1 MWQLKA
7 KTKNKDMGY
16 SVYKI
21 FSDLQRKDSSN
32 KDYFSA
38 ASLPFTQRHKIGI
51 SPEGYPIFFI
61 ECSNTGHSLDINL
74 EFISVLFNRT
84 CRLSAD
90 NATQSDNVYTII
102 SLKTENIDF
111 QQYFLEVVCIV
122 LEQLPDNP
130 THKQLKSEIQKLI
143 ELFSRFTRPP
153 RKTIQGLW
161 AELFIIEQAKYPEY
175 LIQSWHASPED
186 KFDFNDGRDK
196 IEVKST
202 SQVRRV
208 HSFSLEQLNPN
219 RNSNLLIASVFV
231 IQTGRGKNIFDLK
244 ESICKRVQNL
254 QLQFRLNEILSQT
267 LGSDF
272 DKVFDVYFDYQQAL
286 DTLAF
291 FDFKDIP
298 TINSGNIPN
307 EVSNVRL
314 DCDLSRVTTI
324 KDKEFDTA
332 HSPLFRSIQI

>member
-1 MWQLKA
+1 
-7 KTKNKDMGY
+7 MGY

-21 FSDLQRKDSSN
+21 FADLQQKETINKDS
-32 KDYFSA
+32 FSA
-38 ASLPFTQRHKIGI
+38 ASLPFTQKHKIGI
-51 SPEGYPIFFI
+51 SPEGYPMFFI
-61 ECSNTGHSLDINL
+61 ECNNTNHSLDINL

-84 CRLSAD
+84 CRLSESKK
-90 NATQSDNVYTII
+90 QSDSIYTII

-122 LEQLPDNP
+122 LEQLPESP
-130 THKQLKSEIQKLI
+130 SHKQLKTEIQKLI
-143 ELFSRFTRPP
+143 ELFSRFNRPP
-153 RKTIQGLW
+153 RRTIQGLW
-161 AELFIIEQAKYPEY
+161 AELFVIEQAKYPEY
-175 LIQSWHASPED
+175 LIQSWHSSPED
-186 KFDFNDGRDK
+186 KFDFNDGQDK

-202 SQVRRV
+202 SAARRV
-208 HSFSLEQLNPN
+208 HSFALEQLNPN

-231 IQTGRGKNIFDLK
+231 IQTGRGKNIFDLID
-244 ESICKRVQNL
+244 SICKRVQNL

-298 TINSGNIPN
+298 AINSDNIPE

-314 DCDLSRVTTI
+314 DCDLSRVITI
-324 KDKEFDTA
+324 KDKAFDTSQ
-332 HSPLFRSIQI
+332 SPLFRSIQI

>member
-1 MWQLKA
+1 
-7 KTKNKDMGY
+7 MGY
-16 SVYKI
+16 SIYKI
-21 FSDLQRKDSSN
+21 FADLQRKESIHKDS
-32 KDYFSA
+32 FSA
-38 ASLPFTQRHKIGI
+38 ASLPFTVRHKIGI
-51 SPEGYPIFFI
+51 SSEGYPMFFI
-61 ECSNTGHSLDINL
+61 ECNNTSHSLDINL

-84 CRLSAD
+84 CRLSENSEKQTD
-90 NATQSDNVYTII
+90 NIYTIV

-122 LEQLPDNP
+122 LEQLPDCP
-130 THKQLKSEIQKLI
+130 SHKQLKTEIQKLI
-143 ELFSRFTRPP
+143 ELFSRFNRPP

-175 LIQSWHASPED
+175 LIQSWHASPDD
-186 KFDFNDGRDK
+186 KFDFNDGQDK

-202 SQVRRV
+202 SSVRRI
-208 HSFSLEQLNPN
+208 HSFALEQLNPN

-244 ESICKRVQNL
+244 DSICKRVQNL

-291 FDFKDIP
+291 YDFKDIP
-298 TINSGNIPN
+298 TIHSDNIP
-307 EVSNVRL
+307 EAVSNVRL
-314 DCDLSRVTTI
+314 DCDLSRVVTI
-324 KDKEFDTA
+324 KDKVFDTSQ
-332 HSPLFRSIQI
+332 SPLFRSIQI